1 LITGRNEKNLE
12 IKIDRSTCTGCSLCK
27 NVCMYD
33 AIEIVDQKARIN
45 ENCVFCGA
53 CIDVCKFK
61 SIEITGMDQENK
73 DFSEY
78 NGVMVFIEQHNGIIA
93 DVGYELLSEG
103 RKLAD
108 TLKTELT
115 GILPGYDLKN
125 SIGGIFK
132 YGIDKLYIADKEV
145 FKNNLDDVYSK
156 LLVQAIHKYKPDIF
170 LGGATSF
177 GRTLLPKV
185 AAIIK
190 TGLTADCTALTIDD
204 EKKILLQ
211 TRPTFGG
218 NILATIITR
227 NARPQMATVR
237 PHVMEKKPLEG
248 GAEIDGSGNGK
259 VDNATS
265 GEKIKNTAAVDYF
278 KKYNNKIEFI
288 DFDASGFKTKYK
300 LLSQEKEIGQ
310 IINLT
315 DYDVIVSGGRG
326 IGGPDNFALIKE
338 LADLLGGV
346 VGASRAAVDS
356 NWISYPHQVG
366 QTGKTVNPKV
376 YIACGISG
384 AIQHLAGMQT
394 SDIVI
399 AINKDPD
406 APIFKIAN
414 YGIVGDLFE
423 IIPKLIKRIKNAK
436 NIV

>member
-1 LITGRNEKNLE
+1 ME
-12 IKIDRSTCTGCSLCK
+12 IKVDEKTCTGCSLCK

-33 AIEIVDQKARIN
+33 AIEITGKLARIN
-45 ENCVFCGA
+45 DNCIFCGA
-53 CIDVCKFK
+53 CIDACKFK
-61 SIEITGMDQENK
+61 SIEITGIPEQDF
-73 DFSEY
+73 DFSGYE
-78 NGVMVFIEQHNGIIA
+78 GVMVFIEQHQGSVA
-93 DVGYELLSEG
+93 EVSYELLSEG

-108 TLKTELT
+108 TLGTKLY
-115 GILPGYDLKN
+115 GILPGYDLKER
-125 SIGGIFK
+125 IADIFC
-132 YGIDKLYIADKEV
+132 YGIDRLYIAENEI
-145 FKNNLDDVYSK
+145 FKNNIDDIYSK
-156 LLVQAIHKYKPDIF
+156 ILVQAINRYRPDIF

-190 TGLTADCTALTIDD
+190 TGLTADCTELSIDPD
-204 EKKILLQ
+204 KKILLQ

-237 PHVMEKKPLEG
+237 PHVMAKAAINQP
-248 GAEIDGSGNGK
+248 
-259 VDNATS
+259 DNNRTD
-265 GEKIKNTAAVDYF
+265 NYL
-278 KKYNNKIEFI
+278 KYAGKIEFLK
-288 DFDASGFKTKYK
+288 FDPLNFKTKYK
-300 LLSQEKEIGQ
+300 LLSQEKESGQ
-310 IINLT
+310 SINLT

-338 LADLLGGV
+338 LADVLGGV

-399 AINKDPD
+399 AINKDPY

-414 YGIVGDLFE
+414 YGLVGDLFE
-423 IIPKLIKRIKNAK
+423 IIPRLIKKIKSGK
-436 NIV
+436 SSI

>member
-1 LITGRNEKNLE
+1 MD
-12 IKIDRSTCTGCSLCK
+12 IKVDKSTCTGCALCK

-33 AIEIVDQKARIN
+33 AIEIVDGKAIIN
-45 ENCVFCGA
+45 ENCVFCAA
-53 CIDVCKFK
+53 CIDACKFK
-61 SIEITGMDQENK
+61 SIEITGLEEDQK

-78 NGVMVFIEQHNGIIA
+78 SGVMVFIEKHHGNIA

-108 TLKTELT
+108 TLGEELSGVLLGYNIKDKT
-115 GILPGYDLKN
+115 GD
-125 SIGGIFK
+125 IFN
-132 YGIDKLYIADKEV
+132 YGADRLYIADNEV
-145 FKNNLDDVYSK
+145 FKENLDDVYAK
-156 LLVQAIHKYKPDIF
+156 MLVQVINNYKPDIF

-190 TGLTADCTALTIDD
+190 TGLTADCTALSIDED
-204 EKKILLQ
+204 KKILLQ

-237 PHVMEKKPLEG
+237 PHVMQKQPILAEKDSSPQ
-248 GAEIDGSGNGK
+248 
-259 VDNATS
+259 
-265 GEKIKNTAAVDYF
+265 
-278 KKYNNKIEFI
+278 IEFI
-288 DFDASGFKTKYK
+288 DVDASKFKTKYR
-300 LLSQEKEIGQ
+300 LIAVEEEKGKA
-310 IINLT
+310 INLS

-338 LADLLGGV
+338 LADVLGGV

-366 QTGKTVNPKV
+366 QTGKTVNPKI

-399 AINKDPD
+399 AINKDPY

-423 IIPKLIKRIKNAK
+423 IIPKIIKRIKNGKAF
-436 NIV
+436 VS

>member
-1 LITGRNEKNLE
+1 
-12 IKIDRSTCTGCSLCK
+12 
-27 NVCMYD
+27 MYD
-33 AIEIVDQKARIN
+33 AIEITGGKAAIN
-45 ENCVFCGA
+45 DNCIFCGA
-53 CIDVCKFK
+53 CIDACKFK
-61 SIEITGMDQENK
+61 SIEITGIQEENF
-73 DFSEY
+73 DFSAY
-78 NGVMVFIEQHNGIIA
+78 SGVMVFIEQHEGTVA
-93 DVGYELLSEG
+93 EVSYELLSEG
-103 RKLAD
+103 KKLAN
-108 TLKTELT
+108 TLGTKLY
-115 GILPGYDLKN
+115 GIMPGYDLRQKI
-125 SIGGIFK
+125 SGIFN
-132 YGIDKLYIADKEV
+132 YGIDRLYIADNEI
-145 FKNNLDDVYSK
+145 FKHNIDDIYSK
-156 LLVQAIHKYKPDIF
+156 ILVQAINRYKPDIF

-190 TGLTADCTALTIDD
+190 TGLTADCTALSIDGQ
-204 EKKILLQ
+204 KKILLQ

-218 NILATIITR
+218 NVLATIITR

-237 PHVMEKKPLEG
+237 PHVMVKEPVLNE
-248 GAEIDGSGNGK
+248 ENTQT
-259 VDNATS
+259 DNYLKFA
-265 GEKIKNTAAVDYF
+265 DR
-278 KKYNNKIEFI
+278 IEFLE
-288 DFDASGFKTKYK
+288 FNPSNFKTKYK
-300 LLSQEKEIGQ
+300 LLSQEKELGQ
-310 IINLT
+310 SINLS

-326 IGGPDNFALIKE
+326 IGGPENFALIKE
-338 LADLLGGV
+338 LADSLGGV

-423 IIPKLIKRIKNAK
+423 IIPKLIKKINSGKGIK
-436 NIV
+436 

>member
-1 LITGRNEKNLE
+1 
-12 IKIDRSTCTGCSLCK
+12 
-27 NVCMYD
+27 MYD
-33 AIEIVDQKARIN
+33 AIEIIEGKAIIN

-53 CIDVCKFK
+53 CIDACKFK
-61 SIEITGMDQENK
+61 SIEITGIAQTHE
-73 DFSEY
+73 DFSAY
-78 NGVMVFIEQHNGIIA
+78 NGVMVFIEQHDGIIA

-108 TLKTELT
+108 ILKTALY
-115 GILPGYDLKN
+115 GILLGHNLN
-125 SIGGIFK
+125 ENIGGIFD
-132 YGIDKLYIADKEV
+132 YGIDRLYIADNEI

-156 LLVQAIHKYKPDIF
+156 LLVQAINKYKPDIF

-190 TGLTADCTALTIDD
+190 TGLTADCTSLSIDED
-204 EKKILLQ
+204 KNILLQ

-237 PHVMEKKPLEG
+237 PHVMEKCPVAKT
-248 GAEIDGSGNGK
+248 EIN
-259 VDNATS
+259 
-265 GEKIKNTAAVDYF
+265 EQIKNNHEIKKEKDFY
-278 KKYNNKIEFI
+278 KKYEDRIEFM
-288 DFDASGFKTKYK
+288 DFDEGSFKTKYK
-300 LLSQEKEIGQ
+300 LLSQEKETGQ
-310 IINLT
+310 SINLT

-326 IGGPDNFALIKE
+326 IGGPDNFSLIKE
-338 LADLLGGV
+338 LADALGGV

-366 QTGKTVNPKV
+366 QTGKTVNPKI

-394 SDIVI
+394 SDIII

-423 IIPKLIKRIKNAK
+423 IVPRLIKRIKSGK
-436 NIV
+436 NI